1 MWRPGGSLSRRRI
14 TGCWLGRSKVT
25 EVTNAVE
32 NAGLPSFVGWKF
44 HPPSRCS
51 RFSSGAVSSPDAASG
66 SSSAALL
73 PAGASP
79 APEAEASDAER
90 RAPVSADAGSLASAM
105 SGPVAAGSVAAG
117 SVAAGSVAAGSV
129 AAGSVPEGPNAAGSV
144 VVTECSAAAR
154 WPRCQSLRGT
164 PGLPIRHTTRKE
176 EGFQP
181 PA

>member
-79 APEAEASDAER
+79 APETEASDAER
-90 RAPVSADAGSLASAM
+90 RSPVSADAGSLASAM
-105 SGPVAAGSVAAG
+105 SGPVLSGPVLSGPVAAG
-117 SVAAGSVAAGSV
+117 SL
-129 AAGSVPEGPNAAGSV
+129 AAGSVPEGPSAAGSD

-164 PGLPIRHTTRKE
+164 PGSPIRHTTRKE